1 MYLDVSDSNGS
12 VLNFFVNVSAMFSS
26 ELTKS
31 IFNVVS
37 SMWSRM
43 NWWRMSVC
51 FVCWY
56 YDVFSDK
63 NTAPMLSTCTIMVYS
78 TTTLVNNKT
87 NKINIILQHTSVIA
101 EYSVSV
107 TDSVTIFKLRKHQVM
122 NAPIIWTI
130 YLFTVFQVSLSP
142 A

>member
-1 MYLDVSDSNGS
+1 
-12 VLNFFVNVSAMFSS
+12 
-26 ELTKS
+26 
-31 IFNVVS
+31 
-37 SMWSRM
+37 M
-43 NWWRMSVC
+43 NWGRTSVC

-63 NTAPMLSTCTIMVYS
+63 NTAPMLSTCKIMVYS

-122 NAPIIWTI
+122 NAPII
-130 YLFTVFQVSLSP
+130 
-142 A
+142 